1 MLNILSQCKF
11 SLPVYIR
18 NGREITKILFS
29 HFSLFE
35 SPLNA
40 KLLIFK
46 HNKRQ
51 IPGLPSVP
59 YLMVQY
65 RILALVPSVPYGTD
79 NVPFFEQ

>member
-1 MLNILSQCKF
+1 MLYILSQYKF
-11 SLPVYIR
+11 SLPVYVR

-46 HNKRQ
+46 HNKRTV
-51 IPGLPSVP
+51 IPFANSVKIK
-59 YLMVQY
+59 LE
-65 RILALVPSVPYGTD
+65 
-79 NVPFFEQ
+79 NVPLNSPKLVW

>member
-1 MLNILSQCKF
+1 MSDNLSKEWIASVLYILSQCKF

-18 NGREITKILFS
+18 NGRETTKILFS
-29 HFSLFE
+29 HFLLFE

-51 IPGLPSVP
+51 IPLQNCDSLCQFCENQV
-59 YLMVQY
+59 
-65 RILALVPSVPYGTD
+65 RKCTS
-79 NVPFFEQ
+79 